1 MIVNFCFV
9 TATFDQQDLLKFFF
23 QLQVTKRTIYT
34 WVRVSCF
41 TVFSANF
48 FIWTYFCRLE
58 LREIIPFTK
67 NYFFEICLFRSKCC
81 FGLFS
86 FIWPTFC
93 CFVKPHKCLYNVL
106 LLFLNLLTFC
116 CLFSLVYCVSV
127 YSITYLQFYRCYEL
141 YARFT
146 FFSKRYIWI
155 RFLFLFYLYVVYFFI
170 HQIVS
175 V

>member
-1 MIVNFCFV
+1 MWLWIFALLQLLLINKICLNFSSNYKRQNAPFIRECV
-9 TATFDQQDLLKFFF
+9 CVVLQFFK
-23 QLQVTKRTIYT
+23 LT
-34 WVRVSCF
+34 
-41 TVFSANF
+41 F

-58 LREIIPFTK
+58 LCEIIPFTK

-155 RFLFLFYLYVVYFFI
+155 RFLFCFIFMLFTFLFI
-170 HQIVS
+170 K
-175 V
+175 